1 MSTDRHFVDYLH
13 DQLGGA
19 GAVSFRKMF
28 GEYAMYCDTKVV
40 ALVCDNQLFVKPTGA
55 GRAALGAAAIE
66 GQPYPGAKPWLLI
79 GDLLEDR
86 AALLRLI
93 RLTAAELPLPVPKKP
108 RPGRAGAAAAAA
120 AAPSRTSS
128 GKSSDKSS
136 AKSTKPANSTKGAN
150 AASTSGKASRARAG
164 KPLC

>member
-93 RLTAAELPLPVPKKP
+93 RLTAAELPLPAPKKP
-108 RPGRAGAAAAAA
+108 RPGRAGAAAA
-120 AAPSRTSS
+120 PSST
-128 GKSSDKSS
+128 SSDKSS

-150 AASTSGKASRARAG
+150 AASTPGKASRARAG